1 MNAIV
6 FYTHE
11 SEGDI
16 VFEYNFYDNTFAP
29 SNLVVRKVFM
39 AMLASIHFRLTHL
52 EVEYNDS
59 MIADKLGKRAGEIL
73 RLLGATSD
81 NLKEEK
87 SGDVVVSRMFRAE
100 LTPERYGYFY
110 HLLDISELPHYKLL
124 ENEKE
129 RIVFY
134 FNQYV
139 KLSLPSGE
147 ETLFYAKLR
156 EFQVPYKLVAI

>member
-6 FYTHE
+6 FYTHGSGE
-11 SEGDI
+11 DVI
-16 VFEYNFYDNTFAP
+16 FEYNFYDNTFAP

-59 MIADKLGKRAGEIL
+59 MLADKLGKRAAEIL
-73 RLLGATSD
+73 RLLGASGE
-81 NLKEEK
+81 NMRENK
-87 SGDVVVSRMFRAE
+87 SGDVVVSRQFRAE

-110 HLLDISELPHYKLL
+110 HLIDISELPHYKLL
-124 ENEKE
+124 QGDKG

-134 FNQYV
+134 FNQYL
-139 KLSLPSGE
+139 KLSLPQGD

-156 EFQVPYKLVAI
+156 EFQIPYKLVSI